1 MLEDEAFDL
10 LARHDLRQYFVVFC
24 LAGLHRRFDEFLS
37 HEQVFFADFD
47 PYVFK
52 VFIGANGHVGRNR
65 PRCRRPNQGEYLI
78 RIGTLRHVAIQV
90 NSLEFYI
97 DGEGFVVLVFDFSFS
112 QGRFAVRAPVNGF
125 EAFVNIALLGHFAEY
140 ADLSHFDLL
149 MKRQVGMIPI
159 AENAEADEVLLL
171 FFYAFQGIIAAFR
184 PQIEGR
190 HFMAVQA
197 RILNDGVF
205 NRQAVRIPAGNILRI
220 IALLRLIF

>member
-1 MLEDEAFDL
+1 M
-10 LARHDLRQYFVVFC
+10 
-24 LAGLHRRFDEFLS
+24 
-37 HEQVFFADFD
+37 
-47 PYVFK
+47 
-52 VFIGANGHVGRNR
+52 
-65 PRCRRPNQGEYLI
+65 
-78 RIGTLRHVAIQV
+78 AIQV